1 MAELLENLTSTYD
14 IVLLDSPPVLPVT
27 DAAVLSKLAGGAL
40 VVVGADRIHRPQL
53 LETLEL
59 LNTVDAHVF
68 GLVVNKISRRDTGP
82 YSYETGYTYQTSAM
96 APNWE
101 SDDRSA
107 GRQLR
112 PKRAA

>member
-1 MAELLENLTSTYD
+1 MAELLENLTSTHD

-82 YSYETGYTYQTSAM
+82 YGCETGYTYQTSAM
-96 APNWE
+96 APNWK
-101 SDDRSA
+101 SYDRSA